1 MTCWQVVQ
9 DFRQSHK
16 SILITA
22 SSNNIKLGARGFKCR
37 PLKVVQDFFHQQY
50 WNSMCLGE
58 ELQRI
63 SGQKLKDVLAICIFA
78 CQIIN
83 LWIQRSSSKVHVDLT
98 ILQHKLGRA
107 ALACRKTVAAPG
119 ERRKQNP
126 FQRSM
131 WKWPVLR
138 GSPTQHYTLHYT
150 QHYTLHCTQHYRTPG
165 RGSILELS
173 CFEGMKWKYKSVFLS
188 WPEMLPL
195 AAFR

>member
-1 MTCWQVVQ
+1 MRRT
-9 DFRQSHK
+9 DD
-16 SILITA
+16 
-22 SSNNIKLGARGFKCR
+22 GFD
-37 PLKVVQDFFHQQY
+37 PLEVAGD
-50 WNSMCLGE
+50 
-58 ELQRI
+58 
-63 SGQKLKDVLAICIFA
+63 GQKCEGPKIQEILFFLRTEILCAWVKNCKESAGRSWRMFWPYAFFLSDF
-78 CQIIN
+78 N
-83 LWIQRSSSKVHVDLT
+83 LWIKSHQARCKVHVDVT

-150 QHYTLHCTQHYRTPG
+150 QHYTLHCTQHYRTAG
-165 RGSILELS
+165 RGNILELS